1 MCKREMESLSW
12 DQRVKVGSLPVRLK
26 MLYLMGK
33 GNQLGRQIFL
43 VFLLQV
49 PLPFH
54 GFVIH
59 YHQRFLLELAAS

>member
-43 VFLLQV
+43 VFLPTLIIIRV
-49 PLPFH
+49 F
-54 GFVIH
+54 
-59 YHQRFLLELAAS
+59 LELAAS